1 MIKSGFVTII
11 GKPNVGK
18 STLLNRI
25 IGSKISIVTPK
36 CQTTRNSIQGIYNDK
51 DSQIIFI
58 DTPGIHKPFNELGVA
73 LDKVSYSSIRDSD
86 ISLLLVDCSKD
97 YNEEDSFLTDKIK
110 FDNKLIVVFNKI
122 DLTNIELITRIK
134 NKYKEIYPSTDMI
147 EICAKD
153 GFNIPDLITL
163 IKKYLPEGPRY
174 YDETIV
180 TDRDLSFRIQEIIR
194 EKILLLLK
202 EEVPHGVLV
211 LVEEIHKEEGRPSIY
226 AKIIVEKESHKG
238 IILGKKGSMI
248 KKIGTYSRQDI
259 EKMIGQHINLELVVN
274 VVENWRNS
282 SRFLVK
288 AGYKI

>member
-1 MIKSGFVTII
+1 MKSGFVSII

-18 STLLNRI
+18 STLLNKI

-36 CQTTRNSIQGIYNDK
+36 CQTTRNSIQGIYNDD

-58 DTPGIHKPFNELGVA
+58 DTPGIHKPFNELGKA

-86 ISLLLVDCSKD
+86 ISLLVVDTSKNYSD
-97 YNEEDSFLTDKIK
+97 DDAFLTDHIK

-122 DLTNIELITRIK
+122 DRTNIELITKIK
-134 NKYKEIYPSTDMI
+134 AKYKEIYPDCEFI
-147 EICAKD
+147 EICALD
-153 GFNIPDLITL
+153 GFNVDGL
-163 IKKYLPEGPRY
+163 IKLIKENLPEGPQY
-174 YDETIV
+174 YDTTLV

-211 LVEEIHKEEGRPSIY
+211 IVEEIQKEDGRPNIY

-238 IILGKKGSMI
+238 ILLGKYGSMI

-259 EKMIGQHINLELVVN
+259 EKMIGKHVNLELVVN
-274 VVENWRNS
+274 VVSDWRNS
-282 SRFLVK
+282 SRFLIK

>member
-1 MIKSGFVTII
+1 MKSGFVSII

-18 STLLNRI
+18 STLLNKI

-36 CQTTRNSIQGIYNDK
+36 CQTTRNSIQGIYNDD

-58 DTPGIHKPFNELGVA
+58 DTPGIHKPFNELGKA

-86 ISLLLVDCSKD
+86 ISLLVVDTSKNYSD
-97 YNEEDSFLTDKIK
+97 DDAFLTDHIK

-122 DLTNIELITRIK
+122 DQTNIELITKIK
-134 NKYKEIYPSTDMI
+134 AKYKEIYPDCEFI
-147 EICAKD
+147 EICALD
-153 GFNIPDLITL
+153 GFNVDGL
-163 IKKYLPEGPRY
+163 IKLIKENLPEGPQY
-174 YDETIV
+174 YDTTLV

-211 LVEEIHKEEGRPSIY
+211 IVEEIQKEDGRPNIY

-238 IILGKKGSMI
+238 ILLGKYGSMI

-259 EKMIGQHINLELVVN
+259 EKMIGKHVNLELVVN
-274 VVENWRNS
+274 VVSDWRNS
-282 SRFLVK
+282 SRFLIK

>member
-1 MIKSGFVTII
+1 MKSGFVSII

-36 CQTTRNSIQGIYNDK
+36 CQTTRNSIQGIYNDEE
-51 DSQIIFI
+51 SQIIFI
-58 DTPGIHKPFNELGVA
+58 DTPGIHKPFNELGKA
-73 LDKVSYSSIRDSD
+73 LDKVSYSSIRESD
-86 ISLLLVDCSKD
+86 ISLLVVDASKNYAD
-97 YNEEDSFLTDKIK
+97 DDAFLTDHIK

-122 DLTNIELITRIK
+122 DQTNIELITK
-134 NKYKEIYPSTDMI
+134 VKEKYKSIYSDCEFI
-147 EICAKD
+147 EICALD
-153 GFNIPDLITL
+153 GFNVDGL
-163 IKKYLPEGPRY
+163 IKLIKENLPEGPQY
-174 YDETIV
+174 YDETMV

-211 LVEEIHKEEGRPSIY
+211 IVEEIHKEDGRPSIY

-238 IILGKKGSMI
+238 IILGKGGSMI

-259 EKMIGQHINLELVVN
+259 EKMIGKHINLELVVN
-274 VVENWRNS
+274 VVDNWRNS
-282 SRFLVK
+282 SRFLIK

>member
-1 MIKSGFVTII
+1 MRSGFVSII

-18 STLLNRI
+18 STLLNKI

-36 CQTTRNSIQGIYNDK
+36 CQTTRNSIQGIYNDD

-58 DTPGIHKPFNELGVA
+58 DTPGIHKPFNELGKA

-86 ISLLLVDCSKD
+86 ISLLVVDTSKNYSD
-97 YNEEDSFLTDKIK
+97 DDAFLTDHIK

-122 DLTNIELITRIK
+122 DQTNIELITKIK
-134 NKYKEIYPSTDMI
+134 AKYKEIYPDCEFI
-147 EICAKD
+147 EICALD
-153 GFNIPDLITL
+153 GFNVDGL
-163 IKKYLPEGPRY
+163 IKLIKENLPEGPQY
-174 YDETIV
+174 YDTTLV

-211 LVEEIHKEEGRPSIY
+211 IVEEIQKEDGRPNIY

-238 IILGKKGSMI
+238 ILLGKYGSMI

-259 EKMIGQHINLELVVN
+259 EKMIGKHVNLELVVN
-274 VVENWRNS
+274 VVSDWRNS
-282 SRFLVK
+282 SRFLIK

>member
-1 MIKSGFVTII
+1 MKSGFVSII

-18 STLLNRI
+18 STLLNKI

-36 CQTTRNSIQGIYNDK
+36 CQTTRNSIQGIYNDE

-58 DTPGIHKPFNELGVA
+58 DTPGIHKPFNELGKA

-86 ISLLLVDCSKD
+86 ISLLVVDTSKN
-97 YNEEDSFLTDKIK
+97 YSEDDAFLTDHIK

-122 DLTNIELITRIK
+122 DQTNIELITKIK
-134 NKYKEIYPSTDMI
+134 EKYKEIYPNCEFI
-147 EICAKD
+147 EICALD
-153 GFNIPDLITL
+153 GFNVDGL
-163 IKKYLPEGPRY
+163 IKLIKENLPEGPQY
-174 YDETIV
+174 YDTTLV

-211 LVEEIHKEEGRPSIY
+211 IVEEIQKEDGRPNIY

-238 IILGKKGSMI
+238 ILLGKNGSMI

-259 EKMIGQHINLELVVN
+259 EKMIGKHVNLELVVN
-274 VVENWRNS
+274 VVSDWRNS
-282 SRFLVK
+282 SRFLIK

>member
-1 MIKSGFVTII
+1 MKSGFVSII

-18 STLLNRI
+18 STLLNKI

-36 CQTTRNSIQGIYNDK
+36 CQTTRNSIQGIYNDD

-58 DTPGIHKPFNELGVA
+58 DTPGIHKPFNELGKA

-86 ISLLLVDCSKD
+86 ISLLVVDTSKNYSD
-97 YNEEDSFLTDKIK
+97 DDAFLTDHIK

-122 DLTNIELITRIK
+122 DQTNIELITKIK
-134 NKYKEIYPSTDMI
+134 AKYKEIYPDCEFI
-147 EICAKD
+147 EICALD
-153 GFNIPDLITL
+153 GFNVDGL
-163 IKKYLPEGPRY
+163 IKLIKENLPEGPQY
-174 YDETIV
+174 YDTTLV

-211 LVEEIHKEEGRPSIY
+211 IVEEIQKEDGRPNIY

-238 IILGKKGSMI
+238 ILLGKYGSMI
-248 KKIGTYSRQDI
+248 KKIGTFSRQDI
-259 EKMIGQHINLELVVN
+259 EKMIGKHVNLELVVN
-274 VVENWRNS
+274 VVSDWRNS
-282 SRFLVK
+282 SRFLIK

>member
-1 MIKSGFVTII
+1 MKSGFVSII

-18 STLLNRI
+18 STLLNKI

-36 CQTTRNSIQGIYNDK
+36 CQTTRNSIQGIYNDE

-58 DTPGIHKPFNELGVA
+58 DTPGIHKPFNELGKA

-86 ISLLLVDCSKD
+86 ISLLVVDTSKN
-97 YNEEDSFLTDKIK
+97 YSEDDAFLTDHIK

-122 DLTNIELITRIK
+122 DQTNIELITKIK
-134 NKYKEIYPSTDMI
+134 EKYKEIYPDCEFI
-147 EICAKD
+147 EICALD
-153 GFNIPDLITL
+153 GFNVDGL
-163 IKKYLPEGPRY
+163 IKLIKENLPEGPQY
-174 YDETIV
+174 YDTTLV

-211 LVEEIHKEEGRPSIY
+211 IVEEIQKEDGRPNIY

-238 IILGKKGSMI
+238 ILLGKNGSMI

-259 EKMIGQHINLELVVN
+259 EKMIGKHVNLELVVN
-274 VVENWRNS
+274 VVSDWRNS
-282 SRFLVK
+282 SRFLIK

>member
-1 MIKSGFVTII
+1 MKSGFVSII

-18 STLLNRI
+18 STLLNKI

-36 CQTTRNSIQGIYNDK
+36 CQTTRNSIQGIYNDD

-58 DTPGIHKPFNELGVA
+58 DTPGIHKPFNELGKA

-86 ISLLLVDCSKD
+86 ISLLVVDTSKNYSD
-97 YNEEDSFLTDKIK
+97 DDSFLTDHIK

-122 DLTNIELITRIK
+122 DQTNIELITKIK
-134 NKYKEIYPSTDMI
+134 SKYKEIYPDCEFI
-147 EICAKD
+147 EICALD
-153 GFNIPDLITL
+153 GFNVDGL
-163 IKKYLPEGPRY
+163 IKLIKENLPKGPQY
-174 YDETIV
+174 YDTTLV

-211 LVEEIHKEEGRPSIY
+211 IVEEIQKEDGRPNIY

-238 IILGKKGSMI
+238 ILLGKYGSMI

-259 EKMIGQHINLELVVN
+259 EKMIGKHVNLELVVN
-274 VVENWRNS
+274 VVSDWRNS
-282 SRFLVK
+282 SRFLIK

>member
-1 MIKSGFVTII
+1 MKSGFVSII

-18 STLLNRI
+18 STLLNKI

-36 CQTTRNSIQGIYNDK
+36 CQTTRNSIQGIYNDG

-58 DTPGIHKPFNELGVA
+58 DTPGIHKPFNELGKA

-86 ISLLLVDCSKD
+86 ISLLVVDTSKNYSD
-97 YNEEDSFLTDKIK
+97 DDAFLTDHIK

-122 DLTNIELITRIK
+122 DQTNIELITKIK
-134 NKYKEIYPSTDMI
+134 AKYKELYPDCEFI
-147 EICAKD
+147 EICALD
-153 GFNIPDLITL
+153 GFNVDGL
-163 IKKYLPEGPRY
+163 IKLIKENLPEGPQY
-174 YDETIV
+174 YDTTLV

-211 LVEEIHKEEGRPSIY
+211 IVEEIQKEDGRPNIY

-238 IILGKKGSMI
+238 ILLGKYGSMI

-259 EKMIGQHINLELVVN
+259 EKMIGKHVNLELVVN
-274 VVENWRNS
+274 VVSDWRNS
-282 SRFLVK
+282 SRFLIK

>member
-1 MIKSGFVTII
+1 
-11 GKPNVGK
+11 
-18 STLLNRI
+18 
-25 IGSKISIVTPK
+25 
-36 CQTTRNSIQGIYNDK
+36 
-51 DSQIIFI
+51 
-58 DTPGIHKPFNELGVA
+58 
-73 LDKVSYSSIRDSD
+73 
-86 ISLLLVDCSKD
+86 
-97 YNEEDSFLTDKIK
+97 
-110 FDNKLIVVFNKI
+110 
-122 DLTNIELITRIK
+122 
-134 NKYKEIYPSTDMI
+134 MI

-174 YDETIV
+174 YDETVV

>member
-1 MIKSGFVTII
+1 MKSGFVSII

-36 CQTTRNSIQGIYNDK
+36 CQTTRNSIQGIYNDEE
-51 DSQIIFI
+51 SQIIFI
-58 DTPGIHKPFNELGVA
+58 DTPGIHKPFNELGKA
-73 LDKVSYSSIRDSD
+73 LDKVSYSSIRESD
-86 ISLLLVDCSKD
+86 ISLLVVDASKNYAD
-97 YNEEDSFLTDKIK
+97 DDAFLTDHIK

-122 DLTNIELITRIK
+122 DQTNIELITKIK
-134 NKYKEIYPSTDMI
+134 DKYKSIYPDCEFI
-147 EICAKD
+147 EICALD
-153 GFNIPDLITL
+153 GFNVDGL
-163 IKKYLPEGPRY
+163 IKLIKENLPEGPQY
-174 YDETIV
+174 YDETMV

-211 LVEEIHKEEGRPSIY
+211 IVEEIHKEDGRPSIY

-238 IILGKKGSMI
+238 IILGKGGSMI

-259 EKMIGQHINLELVVN
+259 EKMIGKHINLELVVN
-274 VVENWRNS
+274 VVDNWRNS
-282 SRFLVK
+282 SRFLIK

>member
-1 MIKSGFVTII
+1 MRSGFVSII

-18 STLLNRI
+18 STLLNKI

-36 CQTTRNSIQGIYNDK
+36 CQTTRNSIQGIYNDD

-58 DTPGIHKPFNELGVA
+58 DTPGIHKPFNELGKA

-86 ISLLLVDCSKD
+86 ISLLVVDTSKNYSD
-97 YNEEDSFLTDKIK
+97 DDAFLTDHIK

-122 DLTNIELITRIK
+122 DQTNIELITKIK
-134 NKYKEIYPSTDMI
+134 AKYKEIYPDCEFI
-147 EICAKD
+147 EICALD
-153 GFNIPDLITL
+153 GFNVDGL
-163 IKKYLPEGPRY
+163 IKLIKENLPEGPQY
-174 YDETIV
+174 YDTTLV

-211 LVEEIHKEEGRPSIY
+211 IVEEIQKEDGRPNIY

-238 IILGKKGSMI
+238 ILLGKYGLMI

-259 EKMIGQHINLELVVN
+259 EKMIGKHVNLELVVN
-274 VVENWRNS
+274 VVSDWRNS
-282 SRFLVK
+282 SRFLIK